1 MRRTTSRTALLLAG
15 TCLAQ
20 PATAQAE
27 HACMRYPTEHDGTIV
42 FVSRGNLWSVG
53 KGGGAA
59 ARLTSDPGED
69 VMPRFSPDGKW
80 IAFTASYQGNEDVYV
95 IPAGGGGARRP
106 TFHSDIVPKAP
117 TRWGPNDMV
126 LTWTPD
132 SQKIVYLSRD
142 VAWNT

>member
-1 MRRTTSRTALLLAG
+1 
-15 TCLAQ
+15 
-20 PATAQAE
+20 
-27 HACMRYPTEHDGTIV
+27 
-42 FVSRGNLWSVG
+42 
-53 KGGGAA
+53 
-59 ARLTSDPGED
+59 
-69 VMPRFSPDGKW
+69 
-80 IAFTASYQGNEDVYV
+80 VYV